1 MTNPGGQ
8 FDPDAQPAAGIAGS
22 GAEASPNT
30 ASAGSASTPHRP
42 ADDTEEVY
50 FDGSPRARGELTH
63 LCAHFAVGIVLIAV
77 PFIYAALQKEHQWP
91 IWWLTLALVL
101 VGILFA
107 VLPIVRVRTIRYRI
121 TNYRIDFERGWLG
134 KTIDTL
140 ELWHVEDI
148 RYHQTL
154 LDRLLNVGT
163 ITVISHDES
172 LPRLELKGLPNPRPL
187 FETLKQRV
195 IAVKRQRGVI
205 KMDTGS

>member
-1 MTNPGGQ
+1 M
-8 FDPDAQPAAGIAGS
+8 
-22 GAEASPNT
+22 
-30 ASAGSASTPHRP
+30 
-42 ADDTEEVY
+42 
-50 FDGSPRARGELTH
+50 
-63 LCAHFAVGIVLIAV
+63 
-77 PFIYAALQKEHQWP
+77 
-91 IWWLTLALVL
+91 
-101 VGILFA
+101 
-107 VLPIVRVRTIRYRI
+107 RYRI

-148 RYHQTL
+148 RYHQTF

-163 ITVISHDES
+163 ITVVSHDES